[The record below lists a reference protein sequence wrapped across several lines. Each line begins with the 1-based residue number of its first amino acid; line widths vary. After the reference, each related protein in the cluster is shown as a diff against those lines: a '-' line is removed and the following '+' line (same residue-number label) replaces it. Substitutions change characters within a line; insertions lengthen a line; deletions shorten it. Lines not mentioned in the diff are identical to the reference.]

1 MKTQTLY
8 TKKKRKVVRF
18 QKNRSIIK
26 TKNPLIHRPPLCP
39 RPGARAAR
47 HAQVAAAPPGAS
59 KPPGLLPYIN
69 YFTAGKPG
77 RKEVTM
83 EKTSKTRTPKTR
95 TPKTV
100 VAPVKHV
107 RALTAVD
114 LVNKHGLPEMLARIQ
129 TMEPK
134 KAARFIA
141 CGTAENNVALR
152 NSKPGKAEKAEKAE
166 KVNKAASMGCLF
178 LWKDRGVCD
187 WSLKT
192 GNPGLYCLEVSDNF
206 TADARK
212 YFQHKG
218 TRNSWELDH
227 IYKVTVFSDFS
238 GMVVERYK
246 DSSTDLA
253 DRWFSYVLIHNTGRI
268 FPLLGGQKF
277 FTDKVSEVAEHKTAA
292 LTEGRALCDAL
303 AAIERKAAPEVAA
316 E

>member
-1 MKTQTLY
+1 
-8 TKKKRKVVRF
+8 
-18 QKNRSIIK
+18 
-26 TKNPLIHRPPLCP
+26 
-39 RPGARAAR
+39 
-47 HAQVAAAPPGAS
+47 
-59 KPPGLLPYIN
+59 
-69 YFTAGKPG
+69 
-77 RKEVTM
+77 M
-83 EKTSKTRTPKTR
+83 EKQTSKTRTPKTR

-100 VAPVKHV
+100 VVPVVHV
-107 RALTAVD
+107 RALTAAD
-114 LVNKHGLPEMLARIQ
+114 LVNKHSLPEMLARIQ

-141 CGTAENNVALR
+141 CGTAENNVTLR
-152 NSKPGKAEKAEKAE
+152 NSKPGKTEKDKKPE

-178 LWKDRGVCD
+178 LWQDRGVCD
-187 WSLKT
+187 RSLKT
-192 GNPGLYCLEVSDNF
+192 GNPGLYYAEITEHF
-206 TADARK
+206 APAARK

-246 DSSTDLA
+246 ESKVDPA

-277 FTDKVSEVAEHKTAA
+277 YTDKVAEVAEHKATA

-316 E
+316 K